1 MDLALALGLPG
12 HHALARRMTEGEFV
26 EWQEYASKRMLPQRR
41 IELYLAQI
49 AYYVARLD
57 GVRNRGIED
66 YLFDPET
73 DTVAEPTVEDE
84 IAFFGF
90 NPRVRPS
97 HG

>member
-49 AYYVARLD
+49 AYYVARL
-57 GVRNRGIED
+57 GGASQRGIED
-66 YLFDPET
+66 YLFDPA
-73 DTVAEPTVEDE
+73 DGAAAEPTVEDE

-90 NPRVRPS
+90 NPRPRS